1 LLYEPELFCSHLQ
14 LLSGY
19 TSLLSLGIVRLLLL
33 LVAVEVQLEVVVEL
47 QVWLVVQVRRPS
59 LCADVH
65 ARKRRDPMG
74 LDG

>member
-1 LLYEPELFCSHLQ
+1 MQ
-14 LLSGY
+14 LLSDSP
-19 TSLLSLGIVRLLLL
+19 SLLPLGIVRLLLL

-47 QVWLVVQVRRPS
+47 LVCLVVQVRRPS
-59 LCADVH
+59 LCANVH